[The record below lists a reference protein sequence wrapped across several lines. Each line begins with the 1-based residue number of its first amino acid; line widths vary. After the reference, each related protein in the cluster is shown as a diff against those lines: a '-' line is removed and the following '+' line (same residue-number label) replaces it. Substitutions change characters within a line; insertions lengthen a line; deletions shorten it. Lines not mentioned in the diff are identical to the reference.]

1 MTLEAILSEVP
12 LFSQLPG
19 ESLIELVAAGR
30 TVSFEGGQVV
40 CEEGE
45 NVSDAMYVVLDG
57 RLRVFKHDVEGH
69 EVDIATLEPGEF
81 FGEMA
86 ILDRG
91 PRSATVLCLTDC
103 QLFELDRTAFMSLL
117 DHAESHAVLFSI
129 VSALIERVR
138 STSES
143 YFEEELAQRTIQAQ
157 MEVERH
163 RSLAQLVAGV
173 AHELNTP
180 LGVANTAVDIIATR
194 VQSEVLAVPASG
206 DPAAQRAMADVHEA
220 ADLALRNID
229 RAHQL
234 VESFKKISVNHLTT
248 RRETIDLPTLVHEI
262 VELFSINAR
271 QAKLQIDVSNQLPTG
286 RSTWSGY
293 PGLLTQV
300 LTNLLFNIERH
311 AYPHHNGGRITIG
324 LTLDPDSAAF
334 VLSVQDSGQGIEP
347 ENLDRIFDPFFTTG
361 RSQGG
366 TGLGLAIVHSIVT
379 EELGGTIRVDS
390 ALNEGATFTVTFPQT
405 VNDTPTREQ

>member
-1 MTLEAILSEVP
+1 MPPGIPGHIADSGVQYDVDRARQLLAEAGFDADNP
-12 LFSQLPG
+12 L
-19 ESLIELVAAGR
+19 
-30 TVSFEGGQVV
+30 
-40 CEEGE
+40 
-45 NVSDAMYVVLDG
+45 
-57 RLRVFKHDVEGH
+57 
-69 EVDIATLEPGEF
+69 
-81 FGEMA
+81 
-86 ILDRG
+86 
-91 PRSATVLCLTDC
+91 
-103 QLFELDRTAFMSLL
+103 
-117 DHAESHAVLFSI
+117 
-129 VSALIERVR
+129 
-138 STSES
+138 
-143 YFEEELAQRTIQAQ
+143 
-157 MEVERH
+157 
-163 RSLAQLVAGV
+163 
-173 AHELNTP
+173 
-180 LGVANTAVDIIATR
+180 ATR

-206 DPAAQRAMADVHEA
+206 NPEAQRAMADVHEA

-248 RRETIDLPTLVHEI
+248 RRETVDLPTLVHEI

-300 LTNLLFNIERH
+300 LTNLLFNSERH

-334 VLSVQDSGQGIEP
+334 VLSVQDLGQGIEP